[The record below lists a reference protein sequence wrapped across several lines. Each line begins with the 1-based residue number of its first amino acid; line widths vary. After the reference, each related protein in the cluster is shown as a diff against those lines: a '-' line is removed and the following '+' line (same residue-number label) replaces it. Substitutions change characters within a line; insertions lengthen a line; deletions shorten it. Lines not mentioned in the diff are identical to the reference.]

1 MLHIVFL
8 RFHMLKLC
16 FFICLMYWVKSDE
29 EKKCP
34 EFTNL
39 NIGNALTG
47 TNLEVQLLLYTRKN
61 PDCSEKLSEHN
72 VTASENLNTSKKIVF
87 VVHGFRPTGSSPVW
101 LGDIKTLLLTS
112 EDINLIIVDWN
123 RGATTLNYNTAVENT
138 KKVAKILK
146 NYVDQMLADGAS
158 LDSMHM
164 IGVSLG
170 AHIAGFVGKK
180 YNGKLGRITGLD
192 PAGPSFSQE
201 PPEGRLYHT
210 DAQFIDVIHTDID
223 GFQYFKCDHQ
233 RSVFLFLS
241 SLKSG
246 CNITAYPC
254 DSYLDYQRGKCV
266 DCKAFQPMSCPVL
279 GYYADRWKELL
290 IQNSLPTKAYFDT
303 SDHEPFCSLSAPPTP
318 ATTVL
323 LASSCPLW
331 TLLFHALKAA
341 QAMYNYLL
349 DIITWNKNIRRGF
362 IRVKITDYA
371 GKTVESKM
379 NSEAATFQQ
388 YRRVRIL
395 TGFYQDFDKISR
407 ISLTFSTKTLIG
419 PKYKL
424 RILQMR
430 LKSLNNPERLQLCRY
445 DFILMENTEL
455 TFKPIPCQGSDIGKE
470 NLY

>member
-1 MLHIVFL
+1 MLRIAFL

-16 FFICLMYWVKSDE
+16 FFICLMCWVKSGE

-34 EFTNL
+34 GFTGL

-47 TNLEVQLLLYTRKN
+47 TNLEVQLLLYTREN
-61 PDCSEKLSEHN
+61 PDCSEKLNERN
-72 VTASENLNTSKKIVF
+72 VTASEYLSTSKKIIL
-87 VVHGFRPTGSSPVW
+87 VVHGFRPTGSIPVW
-101 LGDIKTLLLTS
+101 LDDIKTLLLTA

-138 KKVAKILK
+138 RKVAKILK

-158 LDSMHM
+158 LDFVHV

-170 AHIAGFVGKK
+170 AHVAGFLGKK

-192 PAGPSFSQE
+192 PAGPLFSQE

-223 GFQYFKCDHQ
+223 ALGFRKPLGTIDFYPNGGMDQPGCPKTVFSGFQYFKCDHQ
-233 RSVFLFLS
+233 RSVLLFLS

-254 DSYLDYQRGKCV
+254 DSYLDYKRGKCV
-266 DCKAFQPMSCPVL
+266 DCKAFQPMPCPVL

-303 SDHEPFCSLSAPPTP
+303 SDHDPFCTYS
-318 ATTVL
+318 
-323 LASSCPLW
+323 
-331 TLLFHALKAA
+331 
-341 QAMYNYLL
+341 YLL
-349 DIITWNKNIRRGF
+349 DIITWNKSIRRGF

-371 GKTVESKM
+371 GRTVESEM
-379 NSEAATFQQ
+379 DSEAATFQQ
-388 YRRVRIL
+388 YRRVKIL

-407 ISLTFSTKTLIG
+407 ISLTFSTKTVIG

-430 LKSLNNPERLQLCRY
+430 LKSLNNPERLLNMNIKNGVLVLPMQHAEKQRIKCNWR
-445 DFILMENTEL
+445 
-455 TFKPIPCQGSDIGKE
+455 
-470 NLY
+470 